1 METGNGK
8 VLKTIKIGQERVLTP
23 APSQVGKRTCTPFNT
38 EEANLAESATSQATY
53 VLHGPQN
60 SERGWCHPPRAP
72 NGRWQFRAADQL
84 HFYNAVLLIIGG
96 MMPGLP

>member
-60 SERGWCHPPRAP
+60 SDHSQKEAGATHQEP
-72 NGRWQFRAADQL
+72 L
-84 HFYNAVLLIIGG
+84 MGG
-96 MMPGLP
+96 GSLELQTSCISTMLYC